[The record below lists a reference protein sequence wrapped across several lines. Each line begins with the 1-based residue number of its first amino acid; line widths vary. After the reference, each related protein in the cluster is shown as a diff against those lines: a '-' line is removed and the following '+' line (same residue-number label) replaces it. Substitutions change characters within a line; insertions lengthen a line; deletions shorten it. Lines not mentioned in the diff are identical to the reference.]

1 MKLPDHVGPNKV
13 VNFEILQLVHFLV
26 PLVPMLIQ
34 IGLEMLVEDRKTDLG
49 SSSIL
54 AW

>member
-1 MKLPDHVGPNKV
+1 
-13 VNFEILQLVHFLV
+13 
-26 PLVPMLIQ
+26 MLIQ

-54 AW
+54 ACEAYVTFEISDTKTLVLLIVLVLFHCV